1 MSNKKCIEAKATI
14 IETQVI
20 IETQDN
26 KKAVIPQRVLCEVLK
41 RYNICLSQEIL
52 KQIKCY

>member
-1 MSNKKCIEAKATI
+1 MNNKKCIEAKAII

-26 KKAVIPQRVLCEVLK
+26 KRAVIPQRVLCEVLK
-41 RYNICLSQEIL
+41 RYNICLSSQEII
-52 KQIKCY
+52 KQIKC

>member
-1 MSNKKCIEAKATI
+1 MSDKKCIEAKATI

-52 KQIKCY
+52 KQIKC